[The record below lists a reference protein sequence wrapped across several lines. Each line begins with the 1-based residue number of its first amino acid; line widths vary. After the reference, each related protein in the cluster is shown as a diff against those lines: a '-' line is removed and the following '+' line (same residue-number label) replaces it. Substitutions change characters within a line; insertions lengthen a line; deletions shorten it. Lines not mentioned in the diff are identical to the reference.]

1 MKECLFRRFILIVVF
16 LNIHQVGS
24 VFIILSVTL
33 CDSLLL
39 FKTYDTLNKIFTI
52 SDINQFYI
60 WVDFQYLHDQGIT
73 HRDLKVQMN
82 KKNFATLGKLLLKFK
97 LYVFF

>member
-1 MKECLFRRFILIVVF
+1 MKECLLRRFILIVIIP
-16 LNIHQVGS
+16 NIHRVGS
-24 VFIILSVTL
+24 LFIILSVTL

-39 FKTYDTLNKIFTI
+39 FTTYDTLNKFLPSVILINSIFL
-52 SDINQFYI
+52 
-60 WVDFQYLHDQGIT
+60 VDFQYLHDQGIT

-97 LYVFF
+97 LYVF

>member
-16 LNIHQVGS
+16 LNIHRVGS

-39 FKTYDTLNKIFTI
+39 FTTYDTLNKFLPSVILINSIFL
-52 SDINQFYI
+52 
-60 WVDFQYLHDQGIT
+60 VDFQYLHDQGIT

-97 LYVFF
+97 LYVF

>member
-1 MKECLFRRFILIVVF
+1 M
-16 LNIHQVGS
+16 GS

-39 FKTYDTLNKIFTI
+39 FTTYDTLNKFLPSVIL
-52 SDINQFYI
+52 INSYV

-97 LYVFF
+97 LCVFFNGFLHF